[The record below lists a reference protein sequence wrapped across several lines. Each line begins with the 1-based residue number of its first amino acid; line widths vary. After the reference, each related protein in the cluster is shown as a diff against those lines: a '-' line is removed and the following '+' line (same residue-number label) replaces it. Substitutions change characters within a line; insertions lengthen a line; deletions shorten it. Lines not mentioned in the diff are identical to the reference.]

1 MRLRDEVTAEHVD
14 EAHRLFEISTLKAI
28 RGKEMGVNQS
38 PKMIAEIQKVE
49 EFIKRKIPIG
59 KSIEVVKLAN

>member
-28 RGKEMGVNQS
+28 RGKEMGVDHS
-38 PKMIAEIQKVE
+38 PKMVAEIQKVE

-59 KSIEVVKLAN
+59 DQIPVAKLVN